1 MAINPN
7 TAWPNLHNLYLAAS
21 GGGKSQA
28 IKQNKEIPAQGARVV
43 AWDVD
48 EDHSVRHFDSRP
60 AFARALLSACKSG
73 RGFRIG
79 WAGAGDVGT
88 FEWFCQLVFAALD
101 GRVKTHVLIE
111 ELADVSPSAGKATPA
126 FGQLLRRGR
135 KYGAVIHAASQRG
148 TEISKTVYT
157 QCSRHWVGIQEGVD
171 VDRMAR
177 LCAVPPDLIK
187 GLKPLQ
193 FLYKE
198 AGKPPV
204 KRQLNKPGK

>member
-7 TAWPNLHNLYLAAS
+7 TAWNNQHNLYLAAS

-28 IKQNKEIPAQGARVV
+28 IKQNKAIPGRGVRVV

-48 EDHSVRHFDSRP
+48 EDHNVRHFYNRAD
-60 AFARALLSACKSG
+60 FARALLAGCRSG

-79 WAGAGDVGT
+79 YAGECDVKS
-88 FEWFCQLVFAALD
+88 FEWWCALVFAALD
-101 GRVKTHVLIE
+101 GNVATHVIIE
-111 ELADVSPSAGKATPA
+111 ELADVSQSIGKASPA

-135 KYGAVIHAASQRG
+135 KYGAIVHAASQRG
-148 TEISKTVYT
+148 TEISKTVFT
-157 QCSRHWVGIQEGVD
+157 QSARHWVGIQEGTD

-177 LCAVPPDLIK
+177 LCAVEPAKIRS
-187 GLKPLQ
+187 LKPLE

-204 KRQLNKPGK
+204 LKKLNKPS